1 MSGKEHN
8 KQRPRVILHR
18 GRRNFPLLKHE
29 RGNLCC
35 RTGARNLGAIA
46 VTIVG
51 SAYDGPAPSVTRDTK
66 DSETQAEALRLLSA
80 QRLWYSSVRCTSH
93 RSGPPFRYFTV
104 QFGFSSKNAWNISAT
119 ICCVLN
125 FVRLE
130 QEMSEI
136 FRQIGR
142 GNPIGDRCGHRDSM
156 RQGLWG
162 KMLFVLSHW
171 KGHWQLFQNT
181 EL

>member
-18 GRRNFPLLKHE
+18 GRRNFPLLKRE

-66 DSETQAEALRLLSA
+66 DSETQAEALRLRLLCA
-80 QRLWYSSVRCTSH
+80 LRLWYSSCPVHQSPI
-93 RSGPPFRYFTV
+93 GPP
-104 QFGFSSKNAWNISAT
+104 SNISQYSLDFHQKKLG
-119 ICCVLN
+119 IY
-125 FVRLE
+125 
-130 QEMSEI
+130 
-136 FRQIGR
+136 
-142 GNPIGDRCGHRDSM
+142 
-156 RQGLWG
+156 
-162 KMLFVLSHW
+162 
-171 KGHWQLFQNT
+171 QL
-181 EL
+181 LYVVY